1 MKLNIITPE
10 DTLYEGEVKSVQLQ
24 GTDGKFQLL
33 NNHAPI
39 ISALAKGKIK
49 ITDNNDQTIEYEING
64 GLVNNFSCFLFSC
77 RNMLL
82 NILFCL

>member
-33 NNHAPI
+33 YIHAPI
-39 ISALAKGKIK
+39 ISALANGKIK

-64 GLVNNFSCFLFSC
+64 GLVEMSKNKIQ
-77 RNMLL
+77 
-82 NILFCL
+82 ILAQ

>member
-49 ITDNNDQTIEYEING
+49 IT
-64 GLVNNFSCFLFSC
+64 
-77 RNMLL
+77 
-82 NILFCL
+82 

>member
-10 DTLYEGEVKSVQLQ
+10 NTLYEGEVKSVQLQ

-64 GLVNNFSCFLFSC
+64 GLVEMSKNKIQ
-77 RNMLL
+77 
-82 NILFCL
+82 ILAQ

>member
-10 DTLYEGEVKSVQLQ
+10 DTLYEGDVKSVQLQ

-39 ISALAKGKIK
+39 ISALSKGKVK
-49 ITDNNDQTIEYEING
+49 ITDMNDQSIVFEING
-64 GLVNNFSCFLFSC
+64 GLVEMSKNKIQ
-77 RNMLL
+77 
-82 NILFCL
+82 ILAQ